1 MLGWGLLG
9 KHVSLKKSVAVAE
22 IRFDSQP
29 TARTCP
35 IGSTWCQ
42 VPCLWSPCFFVSFL
56 GKKNTIFLWG
66 EVQHFTP
73 RNHPFFSP
81 IVFCWERSF
90 LPHIIQGIQGF
101 QQKNTKKSATAKPTP
116 RYRAENSGQLWCF
129 RWQVF
134 KCHETSGFH
143 RRPLKIRS
151 RMVGVL
157 LVLGLLWLYYW
168 ITMGLL
174 KVGKLRTIDYIG
186 LQWIS
191 CISSI
196 HCRLVDRKARQLW
209 ARPAFL
215 MLTLLLSAHQS
226 EGCVEW
232 RETWI
237 STWQPKHGVALRVEG
252 HAMGSQRSTK
262 CDNNKMGIKMGT

>member
-1 MLGWGLLG
+1 MFP
-9 KHVSLKKSVAVAE
+9 LKKVWLLL
-22 IRFDSQP
+22 RFVSDSQP

-42 VPCLWSPCFFVSFL
+42 VPCPLKPMFFRFFPWEKKTPFFCGGKFSISPRE
-56 GKKNTIFLWG
+56 II
-66 EVQHFTP
+66 H
-73 RNHPFFSP
+73 FFSP
-81 IVFCWERSF
+81 HCF
-90 LPHIIQGIQGF
+90 LLGKVVSSSHYPRYPRF
-101 QQKNTKKSATAKPTP
+101 STKKHQKVSDSQANPQV
-116 RYRAENSGQLWCF
+116 YRAENSGQLWCF

-196 HCRLVDRKARQLW
+196 HCRLVDRKARQL
-209 ARPAFL
+209 L
-215 MLTLLLSAHQS
+215 
-226 EGCVEW
+226 G
-232 RETWI
+232 
-237 STWQPKHGVALRVEG
+237 
-252 HAMGSQRSTK
+252 
-262 CDNNKMGIKMGT
+262 